1 MKSIMKT
8 IFLVSSILFFTSTVG
23 AQSKQQGNSD
33 RDNREDLGERIST
46 AVENF
51 IESITKGLRGAWDD
65 EYILVSDTIPPK
77 RTKKVRSAAPVRED
91 DNLTYEGSTVIDEQ
105 DTIRSNVV
113 VKAGD
118 LTVYGEVDGDVLV
131 VGGDLYVKD
140 DGRITGNAKVING
153 EVMKD
158 ESARIDGYI
167 DKTSSTEKAY
177 RESEKK
183 FTRSSTRLNASWVR
197 ETTDLDNFIFRYNR
211 VEGLFLGVGSDKKY
225 YWDARRSYAAYG
237 SFGYGFKSRGW
248 RGNLGVSRQFA
259 FDEGQLFEIGVEGHN
274 LTDSKDRWI
283 IGVGENT
290 AAAIL
295 IHEDYRDYFR
305 RMGYGISADYAV
317 QQDFLT
323 GQVKVEYLADRYRS
337 MENRTEWSIFGG
349 DKRFRANPEIDEG
362 EMRSILASAGLS
374 TVTKTIYGPEGWSI
388 FVTGEFADRNFG
400 SDFGFNQYVA
410 DIRRYQPLA
419 RYDNVNLRLRVGTTE
434 GTVPLQKTFEIGG
447 LSTLNGYPFK
457 SEVGTR
463 MILLNAEY
471 IISSDFLGDLDFWPS
486 GLLRDINF
494 LVLTDAGLIRTAA
507 PSDTWSQGFSDV
519 KFSEFKHDVGV
530 GVATRSGS
538 FRLAFVW
545 RTDRSEPA
553 RFIFR
558 FARPF

>member
-1 MKSIMKT
+1 MKLIMKT
-8 IFLVSSILFFTSTVG
+8 IFLVSCVLFFTSALG
-23 AQSKQQGNSD
+23 AQSKPRENSD
-33 RDNREDLGERIST
+33 RSNHEDLGERIGT
-46 AVENF
+46 AVESF
-51 IESITKGLRGAWDD
+51 IESITKGLKDAQYDD
-65 EYILVSDTIPPK
+65 YILVSDTIPSK
-77 RTKKVRSAAPVRED
+77 RAKRARSAAPIRED
-91 DNLTYEGSTVIDEQ
+91 DNLTYEGDAIIDEQ

-118 LTVYGEVDGDVLV
+118 LTVYGKVDGDVLV

-140 DGRITGNAKVING
+140 DGHITGNAKVING

-158 ESARIDGYI
+158 ETARIDGYI

-177 RESEKK
+177 RESERK
-183 FTRSSTRLNASWVR
+183 FTRSSTRLNANWVN
-197 ETTDLDNFIFRYNR
+197 ETTNLDNFIFRYNR
-211 VEGLFLGVGSDKKY
+211 VEGLFLGLGSDKKY
-225 YWDARRSYAAYG
+225 YWDSRRSYAAYG

-248 RGNLGVSRQFA
+248 RGNLGVTRQFA

-274 LTDSKDRWI
+274 LTDSKDNWI

-290 AAAIL
+290 AAAML

-305 RMGYGISADYAV
+305 RMGFGISADYAV
-317 QQDFLT
+317 QQDYLT

-337 MENRTEWSIFGG
+337 MENRTEWALFGG
-349 DKRFRANPEIDEG
+349 DKRFRPNPAIEEG
-362 EMRSILASAGLS
+362 DMRSVLASAGLS
-374 TVTKTIYGPEGWSI
+374 TVTKTIYGPEGWSV

-400 SDFGFNQYVA
+400 SDFGFNQYTA
-410 DIRRYQPLA
+410 DVRRYQPLG
-419 RYDNVNLRLRVGTTE
+419 RYDNFNMRLRVGTTE

-457 SEVGTR
+457 FEAGTR

-471 IISSDFLGDLDFWPS
+471 IINGDFLGDLEFWPS
-486 GLLRDINF
+486 WLMRDINF
-494 LVLTDAGLIRTAA
+494 LVLSDAGLMRTAL
-507 PSDTWSQGFSDV
+507 PSDTWSQGFNDI

-545 RTDRSEPA
+545 RTDRNEPA

-558 FARPF
+558 IARPF